1 MGNNNFLLGKIWD
14 DTLNKITDSNQVA
27 VDSLEYFS
35 GSKLIDLDGQ
45 KATIVVPGFIY
56 SAIMNEYKV
65 LIQDC
70 LQQVT
75 NGLFDID
82 IIIESQNKP
91 KTTINSSNIFLTRTV
106 DPNYTFENFVI
117 GRSNLQAQV
126 AAFYVANN
134 PGVIYNPLFIY
145 GSSGIGKTH
154 LLNAIGN
161 KVKELYPDK
170 VIGFLTASEF
180 VDDVFKA
187 KKENAYDEL
196 KDEFRKVDLLLVD
209 DVQFLANKTKSH
221 ELFFTIFNEL
231 VNNRK
236 QIVVTSDQSPDDIR
250 GLEERLV
257 TRFNQGLTVNIVAP
271 EYETAVDIVKMKIK
285 NNITI
290 SKNCCSV
297 KAISG
302 A

>member
-106 DPNYTFENFVI
+106 DPNYTF
-117 GRSNLQAQV
+117 
-126 AAFYVANN
+126 
-134 PGVIYNPLFIY
+134 
-145 GSSGIGKTH
+145 
-154 LLNAIGN
+154 
-161 KVKELYPDK
+161 
-170 VIGFLTASEF
+170 
-180 VDDVFKA
+180 
-187 KKENAYDEL
+187 
-196 KDEFRKVDLLLVD
+196 
-209 DVQFLANKTKSH
+209 
-221 ELFFTIFNEL
+221 
-231 VNNRK
+231 
-236 QIVVTSDQSPDDIR
+236 
-250 GLEERLV
+250 
-257 TRFNQGLTVNIVAP
+257 
-271 EYETAVDIVKMKIK
+271 
-285 NNITI
+285 
-290 SKNCCSV
+290 
-297 KAISG
+297 
-302 A
+302 